1 MKVLRFFFYS
11 FFALITLLIVLSSFM
26 ESLFMPSEKDILKK
40 IQADFGQQ
48 LKFQSYTWKNLQ
60 MGFVSVGNDT
70 AQRIIL
76 VHGSPGSWT
85 NYSMLLEHSEYYN
98 QFNLI
103 ALDRVGYGMSS
114 GYEGE
119 PSLEEQAASIKELC
133 IPSKGGRKPILIGH
147 SLGGPIVIKSAI
159 DYSQNLEGVISVAGS
174 FNPDLE
180 FNEFYRG
187 IFKVF
192 PINILFN
199 RELQASNDELFT
211 HRLELENME
220 NDWEKIQC
228 KVAILQGSKDVLV
241 DPKNFD
247 FAAQKL
253 KNKNAYLLMIPNEDH
268 FIPFTRP
275 EPIFKAIEMIQ
286 QN

>member
-1 MKVLRFFFYS
+1 M
-11 FFALITLLIVLSSFM
+11 VLSSFM
-26 ESLFMPSEKDILKK
+26 ESLFMPSEKDIQKK
-40 IQADFGQQ
+40 IQADSGQP
-48 LKFQSYTWKNLQ
+48 LKLQSYTWKNMQ

-103 ALDRVGYGMSS
+103 ALDRIGYGMS
-114 GYEGE
+114 GGGEGE

-174 FNPDLE
+174 FDPDLE

-192 PINILFN
+192 PFNLFFN

-211 HRLELENME
+211 HRLELESMA

-228 KVAILQGSKDVLV
+228 KVAILQGSKDMLV
-241 DPKNFD
+241 DPKNYD

-286 QN
+286 KN